1 MTALPSAL
9 VHVRERGF
17 TLLLCVAA
25 GVLVGAAAALLNPL
39 LLIGG
44 VLGLLVA
51 LWSLW
56 RVEHML
62 LALVVVIGL
71 MPRFALP
78 LRLGFTPTFLD
89 LALIGLV
96 LAWALHRLGSK
107 RAFPIPRLAITLPL
121 LLLVVG
127 ALTTFVLGLPNGAL
141 TPMVL
146 RRFAE
151 LVLSLLSIPL
161 LAALLQT
168 LEAQQRLVRW
178 MMVIGAVSA
187 LVGIV
192 LYFLPDALSIRLLS
206 ALRPFGYPSGP
217 GVLRFIRDDPALMQ
231 RATGLWIDPNAF
243 GGYLLVVGALV
254 LPQVFAQRPV
264 LPRAWVLVTVSV
276 IALALVLTVSRGA
289 MLSLV
294 AAAALIGVLRY
305 RRLLV
310 VLGLALALVLM
321 LPQTRELVMHFV
333 EGVQGRDLAT
343 QMRFGE
349 YKDAL
354 RLIERYPLF
363 GVGFI
368 STPDVDL
375 YIGVSSMYL
384 LIAQQMGLVGLG
396 LFVVVIVVLWVG
408 FVRAWLR
415 WRGDEARAAV
425 GLGAHG
431 AVLGVLVS
439 GVFDHYFFNIDF
451 HNAVMLFCLVLALA
465 AAAQREAAL
474 PPEAVLH
481 SRR

>member
-51 LWSLW
+51 LWGLW

-243 GGYLLVVGALV
+243 GGYLLVVGALG

-333 EGVQGRDLAT
+333 EGFQGRDLAT

>member
-51 LWSLW
+51 LWGLW

-192 LYFLPDALSIRLLS
+192 LYFLPDVLSIRLLS

-333 EGVQGRDLAT
+333 EGFQGRDLAT

>member
-51 LWSLW
+51 LWGLW

-333 EGVQGRDLAT
+333 EGFQGRDLAT